1 MKELM
6 RLGLA
11 CACVCALFGAEAQMA
26 YSTPEAEGISSKAVL
41 DWVNAAEKEITWM
54 HSFVLVR
61 HGKIVASGW
70 WNPYRRDYPHRLFSH
85 SKSFTSTA
93 VGFAADEK
101 KVDLDERVAAIFP
114 DKLPANPSEN
124 LLRLRVRDLITMNV
138 GSDGT
143 DNFRRDPSGDW
154 EKAFCAGDFTFEPGT
169 RFKYDSSATYMLASI
184 VERKTG
190 RKMMDYLHEK
200 FFGPVGITS
209 VYTTYSPSGVPCGGW
224 GMAMT
229 TEELARFGQFYLQRG
244 MWDGKQLL
252 SRDWA
257 TLATTKQTA
266 SGWGGPD
273 QPESDWYQGYGF
285 QFWRCRHNAFR
296 ADGAGGQFTIVMP
309 DQDAVFCGTALF
321 NDFQGAFNT
330 IWKHILPAFQDAPLA
345 ADPAALKALRE
356 KCASLELPLVKGEK
370 KGALSA
376 AKTWKL
382 KANAHGMTALSF
394 APDAAGWTIAL
405 ACADGERMLA
415 VGAGAWREGDLQ
427 MSHQTCD
434 PLGAYGLLG
443 RVATAANGAWTKPD
457 VFEADVYF
465 TREAARA
472 SVKIDLSGAKMKAT
486 LAYGGAC
493 LDDRKFEIEE
503 VD

>member
-1 MKELM
+1 F
-6 RLGLA
+6 A
-11 CACVCALFGAEAQMA
+11 CACACALSGAEAQLA
-26 YSTPEAEGISSKAVL
+26 YSTPEAEGISSRAIL
-41 DWVNAAEKEITWM
+41 DWVDAAEKEIAWM

-70 WNPYRRDYPHRLFSH
+70 WNPYKREYPHRLFSH

-101 KVDLDERVAAIFP
+101 KLDLDERVAAIFP

-124 LLRLRVRDLITMNV
+124 ALRLRVRDLLTMNV
-138 GSDGT
+138 GSEGT

-154 EKAFCAGDFTFEPGT
+154 EKAFFAGDFKHEPGT

-190 RKMMDYLHEK
+190 RKMMEYLHEK
-200 FFGPVGITS
+200 FFDPVGITS

-244 MWDGKQLL
+244 AWEGKQLL

-273 QPESDWYQGYGF
+273 QPDSDWYQGYCF

-321 NDFQGAFNT
+321 GDFQGAFNT
-330 IWKHILPAFQDAPLA
+330 IWKHVLPAFKDAPLA
-345 ADPAALKALRE
+345 EDPEALKRLRD
-356 KCASLELPLVKGEK
+356 KCASLELPLVKGSK
-370 KGALSA
+370 TGVVAD

-382 KANAHGMTALSF
+382 KPNARGITALSF
-394 APDAAGWTIAL
+394 APDAEGWTLAF
-405 ACADGERMLA
+405 ACADGERQLA
-415 VGAGAWREGDLQ
+415 VGAGKWRAGELQ
-427 MSHQTCD
+427 MSRQTCD

-443 RVATAANGAWTKPD
+443 RVATAANGAWTAPG
-457 VFEADVYF
+457 VFEAELYF
-465 TREAARA
+465 TREAARG
-472 SVKIDLSGAKMKAT
+472 SVKIDVAGGKMKAK
-486 LAYGGAC
+486 LFCGGAC
-493 LDDRKFEIEE
+493 LKDETCVLEE
-503 VD
+503 AD